1 MKSVLKI
8 LVTTLTKDP
17 PNSLKS
23 PLPKIQTEPL
33 YISTESPAAHFWD
46 WAKPNISILYYIQ
59 HRWIIDEHMERTWGV
74 LVAMDE

>member
-46 WAKPNISILYYIQ
+46 WAKPNIYTILYSTQMNY
-59 HRWIIDEHMERTWGV
+59 WSTYGEDKGV
-74 LVAMDE
+74 FVAMDE